1 MDVLKNSEK
10 IRTINLH
17 KLYGNLCNFEETKIL
32 HKEIMKDSFKDKSYA
47 RFTKKSSFTPNS
59 DKSDNA
65 YSEEEYNVDLV
76 SSAAIMVKHYYDKNF
91 GGLRKFQTKVNSSAT
106 TRADTRSFEKPT
118 VEKKDEGTC
127 FNCGGN

>member
-91 GGLRKFQTKVNSSAT
+91 GGLRKF
-106 TRADTRSFEKPT
+106 
-118 VEKKDEGTC
+118 
-127 FNCGGN
+127 